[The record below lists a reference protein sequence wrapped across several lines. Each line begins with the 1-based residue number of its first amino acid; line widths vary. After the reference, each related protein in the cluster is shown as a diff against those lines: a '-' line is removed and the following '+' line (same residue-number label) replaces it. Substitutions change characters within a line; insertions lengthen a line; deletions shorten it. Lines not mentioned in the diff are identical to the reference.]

1 MQRAQGPPSKQA
13 FLPWMTWGL
22 GAALQTPS
30 SQGSAA
36 PGLRVVPC
44 PAGMLLDRV
53 LPHPLS
59 SQEETLQQVQR
70 PLQVL
75 GKGLSPPSPRT
86 SSPQHPPRQLGSS
99 VSRFTCYKLPSS
111 REMSPAQV
119 AAAGAV
125 LPQGQPAWELSLSL
139 NFLSLHPWRPQ
150 PSWPGMGF
158 GVPAPSATSTGSGA
172 PEAPDKPTRPN
183 QDCKDPELQLP
194 LAPQSQLARTC

>member
-86 SSPQHPPRQLGSS
+86 PPPASPQAAGLQCQQIHLLQAALIQGNVPCSGGSSWGCPATGSAGLGTFSVPELPVPSPLEAPTFLAWDGVWSSCTLSHINRIRGTRGPRQTNQTKPRL
-99 VSRFTCYKLPSS
+99 
-111 REMSPAQV
+111 
-119 AAAGAV
+119 
-125 LPQGQPAWELSLSL
+125 QGP
-139 NFLSLHPWRPQ
+139 
-150 PSWPGMGF
+150 
-158 GVPAPSATSTGSGA
+158 
-172 PEAPDKPTRPN
+172 
-183 QDCKDPELQLP
+183 
-194 LAPQSQLARTC
+194 

>member
-86 SSPQHPPRQLGSS
+86 PPPSIPPGSWAPVSADSPATSCPHPGKCPLLRWQQLGLSCHR
-99 VSRFTCYKLPSS
+99 VSRP
-111 REMSPAQV
+111 
-119 AAAGAV
+119 G
-125 LPQGQPAWELSLSL
+125 
-139 NFLSLHPWRPQ
+139 NFLCP
-150 PSWPGMGF
+150 
-158 GVPAPSATSTGSGA
+158 
-172 PEAPDKPTRPN
+172 
-183 QDCKDPELQLP
+183 
-194 LAPQSQLARTC
+194 